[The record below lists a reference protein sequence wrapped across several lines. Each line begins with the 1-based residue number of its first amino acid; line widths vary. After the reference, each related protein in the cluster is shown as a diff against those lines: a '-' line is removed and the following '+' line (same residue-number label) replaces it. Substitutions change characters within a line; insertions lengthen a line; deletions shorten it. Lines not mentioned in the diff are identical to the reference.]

1 MTAQFQFVMRSGPT
15 PGKVFPLEG
24 PEIIIGRDNTSSLMI
39 NDAEVSRKHTRLVW
53 QSLGYVVE
61 DLGSTNGTFVN
72 GQRLTTPYVLRGG
85 ESVSLGENI
94 VLVYEST
101 ADPDATVL
109 STSASAVKQAIA
121 EAQATAEA
129 PKPEVL
135 RVPAPSQPI
144 STPVTPAPS
153 QPVSTPVTPTP
164 SRPAPVSSTPAQ
176 PVAPKKSRK
185 SLVILLVVVLGLLC
199 VCGVIAIYLYRA
211 PISFWCDNLSF
222 YFKPELY
229 PQCVP

>member
-39 NDAEVSRKHTRLVW
+39 NDAEVSRKHSRLVW

-61 DLGSTNGTFVN
+61 DLGSTNGTFVD
-72 GQRLTTPYVLRGG
+72 GQRLTSPFVLRGG

-109 STSASAVKQAIA
+109 STSSNAVKQAIA
-121 EAQATAEA
+121 EAQATFEA
-129 PKPEVL
+129 PKPV
-135 RVPAPSQPI
+135 VPSAPPPQPAPTPARPAASSPVPV
-144 STPVTPAPS
+144 SPTPV
-153 QPVSTPVTPTP
+153 
-164 SRPAPVSSTPAQ
+164 Q

-185 SLVILLVVVLGLLC
+185 GLVILLVVLLGLLC
-199 VCGVIAIYLYRA
+199 VCGFIAIYLYRA

>member
-39 NDAEVSRKHTRLVW
+39 NDGEVSRKHTRLVW

-72 GQRLTTPYVLRGG
+72 GQRLTMPFVLRGG
-85 ESVSLGENI
+85 ESISLGENI
-94 VLVYEST
+94 VLDYEST
-101 ADPDATVL
+101 ADPDATVI
-109 STSASAVKQAIA
+109 STSASAIKQAVA
-121 EAQATAEA
+121 AAQTTAEA
-129 PKPEVL
+129 PKPEIPQAQPQPVPTPIKPAPAKL
-135 RVPAPSQPI
+135 VPAMPKPDK
-144 STPVTPAPS
+144 
-153 QPVSTPVTPTP
+153 
-164 SRPAPVSSTPAQ
+164 
-176 PVAPKKSRK
+176 PVAAKKSK
-185 SLVILLVVVLGLLC
+185 KGLVVLLVVVMAILC
-199 VCGVIAIYLYRA
+199 ICGVIAIYLYRA
-211 PISFWCDNLSF
+211 PISFWCNNLSF

>member
-72 GQRLTTPYVLRGG
+72 GQRLTAPFVLRGG
-85 ESVSLGENI
+85 ETISLGENI

-121 EAQATAEA
+121 EAQATTEA
-129 PKPEVL
+129 PKPEIPSAQAPPQSVSPPV
-135 RVPAPSQPI
+135 RPAPS
-144 STPVTPAPS
+144 SSV
-153 QPVSTPVTPTP
+153 PVSPTP
-164 SRPAPVSSTPAQ
+164 DQ
-176 PVAPKKSRK
+176 PVAPKKTRK
-185 SLVILLVVVLGLLC
+185 NLVILLVVVLALLC

-211 PISFWCDNLSF
+211 PVSFWCDNLSF
-222 YFKPELY
+222 WFKPELY

>member
-15 PGKVFPLEG
+15 PDKVYPLEG
-24 PEIIIGRDNTSSLMI
+24 PEIIIGRDTASNLMI
-39 NDAEVSRKHTRLVW
+39 NDSEVSRKHTRLVW

-72 GQRLTTPYVLRGG
+72 GQRLTAPFVLRGG
-85 ESVSLGENI
+85 ESISLGENI

-101 ADPDATVL
+101 ADPNATVL

-129 PKPEVL
+129 PKPEI
-135 RVPAPSQPI
+135 PSA
-144 STPVTPAPS
+144 PAPS
-153 QPVSTPVTPTP
+153 QPVSTPIKPAP
-164 SRPAPVSSTPAQ
+164 SRPVPASPFPDQ
-176 PVAPKKSRK
+176 PVTPKKSNK
-185 SLVILLVVVLGLLC
+185 SLIILLVVVLGLVC

-211 PISFWCDNLSF
+211 PISFWCNNLSF

>member
-1 MTAQFQFVMRSGPT
+1 MNGTIYRTGGTMTANFQFVMRSGPT
-15 PGKVFPLEG
+15 PGKVYPLEG

-61 DLGSTNGTFVN
+61 DLGSTNGTFVD
-72 GQRLTTPYVLRGG
+72 GQRLTAPYVLRGG
-85 ESVSLGENI
+85 ETISLGENI

-109 STSASAVKQAIA
+109 STSASAVKQAVA
-121 EAQATAEA
+121 QAQATAQA
-129 PKPEVL
+129 PKPEVQ
-135 RVPAPSQPI
+135 REPPQPEPAPI
-144 STPVTPAPS
+144 KPAPLKL
-153 QPVSTPVTPTP
+153 
-164 SRPAPVSSTPAQ
+164 APVSPDPVQ

-185 SLVILLVVVLGLLC
+185 SLVILLVIVLGLLC

-211 PISFWCDNLSF
+211 PISFWCSNFSF

-229 PQCVP
+229 PQCIP

>member
-24 PEIIIGRDNTSSLMI
+24 PEIIIGRDNTSSMMI

-53 QSLGYVVE
+53 QSLGYVIE
-61 DLGSTNGTFVN
+61 DLGSTNGTFID
-72 GQRLTTPYVLRGG
+72 GQRLTAPYVLRGG
-85 ESVSLGENI
+85 ETVTLGENI

-109 STSASAVKQAIA
+109 TTSASAVKQAIA
-121 EAQATAEA
+121 EAQAKAET
-129 PKPEVL
+129 PKPEVP
-135 RVPAPSQPI
+135 R
-144 STPVTPAPS
+144 TPTPS
-153 QPVSTPVTPTP
+153 QPVSTPVPPAP
-164 SRPAPVSSTPAQ
+164 SRPAPFSSTSGQ

-185 SLVILLVVVLGLLC
+185 SMVILLVIVLGLLC
-199 VCGVIAIYLYRA
+199 ICGFIAIYLYRA